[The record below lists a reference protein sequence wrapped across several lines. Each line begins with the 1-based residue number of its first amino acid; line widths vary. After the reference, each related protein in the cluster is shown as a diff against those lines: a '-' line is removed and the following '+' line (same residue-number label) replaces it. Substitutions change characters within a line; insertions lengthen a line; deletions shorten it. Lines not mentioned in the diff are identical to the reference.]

1 MRGNGP
7 PGPAG
12 GFGEPERPPC
22 RRFTP
27 APGSSHAH
35 SSPQTRPASLPPLP
49 ASPSPRLSPV
59 SPPCPALPAPARPRS
74 APPPSLRGAPRPPL
88 RMLGA
93 GGPRGAERSGAGGGR
108 RYRDTP
114 ALSPARSRRAS
125 CAPRAPSAG
134 PLSAAAGAGGA
145 RGAAGVPP
153 PRRRAVLWAAGGAP
167 RLASARRLACQSGSR
182 GGPGSRSPSP
192 LTG

>member
-1 MRGNGP
+1 MGCFGECEGP
-7 PGPAG
+7 PRRHFSSAPRLLSRTFLSSFLTCFAPSPAG
-12 GFGEPERPPC
+12 
-22 RRFTP
+22 
-27 APGSSHAH
+27 AP
-35 SSPQTRPASLPPLP
+35 L
-49 ASPSPRLSPV
+49 PRLSPV
-59 SPPCPALPAPARPRS
+59 SPPCPSPSALTRPRS

-93 GGPRGAERSGAGGGR
+93 RGPARSGAERAGGGGDGTPR
-108 RYRDTP
+108 PCPRITP
-114 ALSPARSRRAS
+114 A
-125 CAPRAPSAG
+125 APSAS
-134 PLSAAAGAGGA
+134 PRALSGELFPSEAGAGGA
-145 RGAAGVPP
+145 RGAAGVLP